1 MFFQGAAWL
10 SVKLSRIALG
20 LRVFNGFKRFLWV
33 FTVFKDRSWS
43 LKGLKA
49 FKSFSLAVKGC
60 SCFSG
65 CLSPPA
71 CILEAVSRILRFPQG
86 FHGFPWV
93 VVMLKGFQSVF
104 VDFQGGSCIFLWLS
118 TRVRMI

>member
-1 MFFQGAAWL
+1 MHVFQGAAWL
-10 SVKLSRIALG
+10 SLKLSRIALG

-43 LKGLKA
+43 LKA
-49 FKSFSLAVKGC
+49 FKSFPLAVKGC

>member
-1 MFFQGAAWL
+1 MLFFGCQRVFAWFKGLCMFFQGAAWL

-71 CILEAVSRILRFPQG
+71 CILEAVSRILRFPPG
-86 FHGFPWV
+86 VSRFS
-93 VVMLKGFQSVF
+93 KGCR
-104 VDFQGGSCIFLWLS
+104 DA
-118 TRVRMI
+118 